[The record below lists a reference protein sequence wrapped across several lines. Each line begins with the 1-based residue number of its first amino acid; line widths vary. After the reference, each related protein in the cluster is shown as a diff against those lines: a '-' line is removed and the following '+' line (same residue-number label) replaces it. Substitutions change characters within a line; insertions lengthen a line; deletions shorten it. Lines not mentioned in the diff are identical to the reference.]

1 AGGQGTRLFPLT
13 LNHCKPAVFFGGN
26 YRLIDIPISNS
37 LNSDMRH
44 IFVLAQYL
52 STELH
57 HHLSQTYQFDAFHPG
72 SLDFLTPAELPS
84 KEKIWF
90 EGTADAVRKTLPT
103 ILESPADYFLIL
115 SGDQLYNINFQ
126 KMLEFAIEKK
136 ADLTIASL
144 PVVESDAKRLGLL
157 KIDDGSKIVD
167 FAEKPKED
175 SLLQSFT
182 LPKSFHEKWDLP
194 NNLDKNYLGSMGIYI
209 FKRDV
214 LTALLEE
221 DSREDFGKHL
231 IPTQIK
237 KGKSYAFVYNG
248 YWEDIGTI
256 SSFYEANLA
265 LTKNKL
271 GLNTYDESNPI
282 FSRLCHLP
290 GPRVKDCKITDSII
304 CDGSIIFASEI
315 TNSIIGLR
323 SHIQKGTIIKK
334 SILAPN
340 HYYYRPENLKYL
352 PENFGIGQNCQIEN
366 TIIDEHVKIGNN
378 VTLINQKNLDTFD
391 GEGIYIR
398 DGIIIVSANTH
409 IPDNYIL

>member
-1 AGGQGTRLFPLT
+1 
-13 LNHCKPAVFFGGN
+13 
-26 YRLIDIPISNS
+26 
-37 LNSDMRH
+37 M
-44 IFVLAQYL
+44 
-52 STELH
+52 
-57 HHLSQTYQFDAFHPG
+57 
-72 SLDFLTPAELPS
+72 
-84 KEKIWF
+84 
-90 EGTADAVRKTLPT
+90 
-103 ILESPADYFLIL
+103 
-115 SGDQLYNINFQ
+115 
-126 KMLEFAIEKK
+126 
-136 ADLTIASL
+136 ASL

-182 LPKSFHEKWDLP
+182 LPKSFHKKWDLP
-194 NNLDKNYLGSMGIYI
+194 NNSDKKYLGSMGIYI

-214 LTALLEE
+214 LAALLEE
-221 DSREDFGKHL
+221 DNREDFGKHL

-237 KGKSYAFVYNG
+237 KGKSYAFIYNG

-323 SHIQKGTIIKK
+323 SHIQKGTSIKR

-366 TIIDEHVKIGNN
+366 AIIDEHVKIGNN
-378 VTLINQKNLDTFD
+378 VKLINQKNLDTFD